1 MTDATLDEYMEALDT
16 VINAHHSVVARWQPS
31 RPNERVRVS
40 TTEFANVEGI
50 ITGLEL
56 ARSLANEL
64 LDPSSD
70 EPV

>member
-1 MTDATLDEYMEALDT
+1 MTDATLDEYIEGLDT
-16 VINAHHSVVARWQPS
+16 LINAHHSVVARWRPS
-31 RPNERVRVS
+31 KPNERVRVS

-56 ARSLANEL
+56 ARSLASEL
-64 LDPSSD
+64 LDESRN

>member
-16 VINAHHSVVARWQPS
+16 VINAHHSVVARWRPS

>member
-16 VINAHHSVVARWQPS
+16 VINAHHAVVSRWRPPQPNAR
-31 RPNERVRVS
+31 VCVS
-40 TTEFANVEGI
+40 ASEFANVEGI